1 MTDLLIAGYDDETAQ
16 WRASHLQVLNW
27 GGFHGH
33 HRVDFDREATLIS
46 GGSGT
51 GKSTLLD
58 AYIALMMPSTV
69 PFNGASNDATVG
81 RARGADQRN
90 VLTYLRG
97 KRDTVRDVERVLRG
111 DGTSAW
117 GAISMTFV
125 DGSGRRYTALRTY
138 FAPAGA
144 QRSTEVRT
152 RQLTVEGDFH
162 LPDLADFANGRFDPR
177 ALRARF
183 TGLRSYETTQDF
195 LSAVAARLGIGE
207 GGNSD
212 NALRLLSRIQAGHQV
227 RTVDRLYKEM
237 VLEEPPTYAAAD
249 AVLAQFQALKQSHES
264 LATDEA
270 KERML
275 AEIAHLHDDYE
286 SARDRV
292 ARLDRYGLT
301 RGDDATPFRL
311 WCLTTEYRLLGEAEE
326 ANKAA
331 RDAEKE
337 ALTLALSAETALAV
351 EVEEIKEQRAQ
362 NGGDL
367 LARLDAR
374 VAEARARAAR
384 IADAR
389 RTLQERVRTLG
400 AEFPTESALRAV
412 QDAAATFLEGVDDR
426 LAELKRRRDEEVLA
440 IGDLTRRRRGDAA
453 ELESLAGRD
462 SLIPDAY
469 DRTRREIARACGL
482 EPSDLP
488 FAAELMDVHPDHEPW
503 RTAAE
508 VTLSGIGMTMLMDAR
523 RQRQIREAIESMKLT
538 RRIRFDGV
546 DLSEDAETPSDPRYI
561 SGRLVFRDSP
571 FTAWVK
577 RRVVAG
583 DHLCVDSPAELGG
596 DEPKVTVNGQTSHG
610 RRGAHGRDPRERSIL
625 GFSNAARRQ
634 EIEAEIAETTARI
647 AAHEEARAAQ
657 EREADEV
664 QRLAEAYRRVQD
676 VEWASIDV
684 ASVEKEVAELEAQR
698 EAILDRSDLL
708 VELEERLRD
717 AAERLESAREERYR
731 RAAALED
738 LERTWGAIVDR
749 QDAVATERD
758 RLAERPDIVLT
769 DEDAAH
775 LDREFRRIEPDATHD
790 RFAKAVPRLADEL
803 QLDVRRAHATL
814 DSAAASLERI
824 FAAYNER
831 WPDPNRGTTVDAYDE
846 FAAIYEEITH
856 HGLSQHR
863 LEFRRHLQEVST
875 MDLKMLSDSF
885 GHALLSI
892 EERLEPVND
901 ILRDLPFASETDR
914 LRIDMRHLHPERIE
928 SIKTQLRELSAD
940 VTGEWTAEEADR
952 RFARLQEFIDL
963 IDLPESGVNPR
974 RDEVLDV
981 RRHIEITAS
990 RIDPEGREVS
1000 TYSTL
1005 GDKSGGESQEL
1016 VAFIVG
1022 AALRYQLGDQTRSWP
1037 RFAPVFLDEGFVKAD
1052 SAFTGRA
1059 IRAWLG
1065 LGFQI
1070 IVVAPL
1076 DKVTTL
1082 EPHMGLNLSVTK
1094 NDAGYSFIT
1103 AFRDVALR

>member
-1 MTDLLIAGYDDETAQ
+1 MSDLLIAGYDDETAQ

-33 HRVDFDREATLIS
+33 HRVDFDRDATLIS

-58 AYIALMMPSTV
+58 AYIALMMPATV
-69 PFNGASNDATVG
+69 PFNGASNDATIG

-97 KRDTVRDVERVLRG
+97 KRDSVRDVERVLRG
-111 DGTSAW
+111 DGASVW
-117 GAISMTFV
+117 GIISMTFV

-144 QRSTEVRT
+144 QRSTEVRS
-152 RQLTVEGDFH
+152 RHLTLEGDVH
-162 LPDLADFANGRFDPR
+162 LPDLAEFADGRFDPR
-177 ALRARF
+177 AMRARLS
-183 TGLRSYETTQDF
+183 TLRYHETTQDF
-195 LSAVAARLGIGE
+195 LAAVAARLGIGE

-264 LATDEA
+264 LAADEA

-275 AEIAHLHDDYE
+275 ADIGQLHEEYE
-286 SARDRV
+286 SARGRV
-292 ARLDRYGLT
+292 ARLDRYGLLHA
-301 RGDDATPFRL
+301 DEASPFRR
-311 WCLTTEYRLLGEAEE
+311 WAAEAEHRLLVEAEE

-331 RDAEKE
+331 RETQKE
-337 ALTLALSAETALAV
+337 ALAVARAAETALAV
-351 EVEEIKEQRAQ
+351 EVEDLKEQRAQ

-374 VAEARARAAR
+374 LADGRARVAR
-384 IADAR
+384 VADAR
-389 RTLQERVRTLG
+389 RTLEERVAALDVDLTS
-400 AEFPTESALRAV
+400 ADALRAA
-412 QDAAATFLEGVDDR
+412 QDGAASFLAEVDDR
-426 LAELKRRRDEEVLA
+426 LAELKRRRDEDVLA
-440 IGDLTRRRRGDAA
+440 VGDLTRKRRGDLA
-453 ELESLAGRD
+453 ELESLRGRD
-462 SLIPDAY
+462 SLVPDAY
-469 DRTRREIARACGL
+469 DRIRRDIAEACGIDAA
-482 EPSDLP
+482 DLP
-488 FAAELMDVHPDHEPW
+488 FAAELIDVHPDHEAW
-503 RTAAE
+503 RHAAE
-508 VTLSGIGMTMLMDAR
+508 VTLSGIGMTLLMDAR
-523 RQRQIREAIESMKLT
+523 RQPQIREAIESLRIG

-546 DLSEDAETPSDPRYI
+546 DLAERAETPADPRWI
-561 SGRLVFRDSP
+561 SGRLVFKDSP
-571 FTAWVK
+571 FTDWVK
-577 RRVVAG
+577 RRVVAS
-583 DHLCVDSPAELGG
+583 DHLCVDGPSELGG

-625 GFSNAARRQ
+625 GFSNETRRAEIEG
-634 EIEAEIAETTARI
+634 EIEAATARI
-647 AAHEEARAAQ
+647 AEHEEARARH

-664 QRLAEAYRRVQD
+664 QRLAEACRRVQD

-684 ASVEKEVAELEAQR
+684 AAVEREVSDLAEQR
-698 EAILDRSDLL
+698 AAILDRSDLL
-708 VELEERLRD
+708 GELDARLVD
-717 AAERLESAREERYR
+717 AAERLEAARSERYR
-731 RAAALED
+731 RAADLED
-738 LERTWGAIVDR
+738 LERVWGGIVDR
-749 QDAVATERD
+749 QDAVAAERD
-758 RLAERPDIVLT
+758 RLDVVLT

-775 LDREFRRIEPDATHD
+775 LDAELRRIEPDVTAE
-790 RFAKAVPRLADEL
+790 RFAKTLPRLIDEL

-814 DSAAASLERI
+814 DAAAASLERI
-824 FAAYNER
+824 FAAYSEK
-831 WPDPNRGTTVDAYDE
+831 WPDPNRGTTVEAYDE
-846 FAAIYEEITH
+846 FAAIHEEIAH

-901 ILRDLPFASETDR
+901 ILRDLPFASDDDR
-914 LRIDMRHLHPERIE
+914 LRIEMRHLHPERIE
-928 SIKTQLRELSAD
+928 TIRTQLKELSAE

-963 IDLPESGVNPR
+963 IDASTANPR

-990 RIDPEGREVS
+990 RIDADGREVS

-1070 IVVAPL
+1070 VVVAPL
-1076 DKVTTL
+1076 DKVNTL

-1094 NDAGYSFIT
+1094 NEAGYSFVT
-1103 AFRDVALR
+1103 PFRDADDSAA